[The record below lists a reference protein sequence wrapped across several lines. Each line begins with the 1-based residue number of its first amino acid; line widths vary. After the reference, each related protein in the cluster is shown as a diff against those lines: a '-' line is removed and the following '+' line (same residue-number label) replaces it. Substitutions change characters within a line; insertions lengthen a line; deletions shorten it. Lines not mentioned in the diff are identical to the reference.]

1 MRQDS
6 FERFYYEK
14 VSLEGCGCAEY
25 VSTRLRDLDGLAVNA
40 EVRGIAWT
48 ALPERRSVW
57 VRLAD
62 RIRKV
67 VESQTGGHSPVSWLI
82 DGLRQRLLPLAVIVG
97 VRRGI
102 FPNVA
107 DRPGGWPNS
116 FGFRFGDLSSFPL
129 GASVTS
135 SYAGSCLSGDRIH
148 RASSAPLTT
157 PARSS

>member
-1 MRQDS
+1 MRRDS

-67 VESQTGGHSPVSWLI
+67 AERDQIDGRSPVSWCI

-102 FPNVA
+102 FPNIA
-107 DRPGGWPNS
+107 DRPRG
-116 FGFRFGDLSSFPL
+116 L
-129 GASVTS
+129 A
-135 SYAGSCLSGDRIH
+135 
-148 RASSAPLTT
+148 
-157 PARSS
+157 

>member
-1 MRQDS
+1 MRRDS

-67 VESQTGGHSPVSWLI
+67 AERANWRPQPRFMVHRWSPAAASPF
-82 DGLRQRLLPLAVIVG
+82 GCH
-97 VRRGI
+97 RRG
-102 FPNVA
+102 
-107 DRPGGWPNS
+107 
-116 FGFRFGDLSSFPL
+116 
-129 GASVTS
+129 
-135 SYAGSCLSGDRIH
+135 
-148 RASSAPLTT
+148 
-157 PARSS
+157 

>member
-1 MRQDS
+1 MRRDS

-62 RIRKV
+62 RIR
-67 VESQTGGHSPVSWLI
+67 
-82 DGLRQRLLPLAVIVG
+82 GL
-97 VRRGI
+97 
-102 FPNVA
+102 
-107 DRPGGWPNS
+107 
-116 FGFRFGDLSSFPL
+116 GDLAWTQLLLISRSW
-129 GASVTS
+129 V
-135 SYAGSCLSGDRIH
+135 
-148 RASSAPLTT
+148 RAPS
-157 PARSS
+157 RSPTKTRT

>member
-1 MRQDS
+1 MRRDS

-67 VESQTGGHSPVSWLI
+67 AERGQIDGRSPVSWCI

-102 FPNVA
+102 FPNIA
-107 DRPGGWPNS
+107 DRPRG
-116 FGFRFGDLSSFPL
+116 L
-129 GASVTS
+129 A
-135 SYAGSCLSGDRIH
+135 
-148 RASSAPLTT
+148 
-157 PARSS
+157 

>member
-1 MRQDS
+1 MRRDS

-25 VSTRLRDLDGLAVNA
+25 VSTRLRDLDGLAVKA
-40 EVRGIAWT
+40 EARGIAWT
-48 ALPERRSVW
+48 APERLPVW

-67 VESQTGGHSPVSWLI
+67 ARGQTGGYSPVSWFI

-97 VRRGI
+97 VRRRI

-107 DRPGGWPNS
+107 DRPIG
-116 FGFRFGDLSSFPL
+116 L
-129 GASVTS
+129 V
-135 SYAGSCLSGDRIH
+135 
-148 RASSAPLTT
+148 
-157 PARSS
+157 